1 MTYINLSIMQQYTN
15 KKYAVFRHPFTCLCI
30 GPTMAGKTM
39 YLAKLIKH
47 RHTMIQPNVQ
57 RVIYSYKKYQPIF
70 DTMNDVEFVQGLNFH
85 LDRSIPTLLIIDDQ
99 MNECNPKISD
109 LFAVGAHHDN
119 CSVIFVSQV
128 LFFQDKA
135 YRYACQNAMYM
146 ILFRSPRCKTQI
158 GHLARQMFSGNKA
171 KEMIQAFEDATSKP
185 FSNLIVD
192 CKPDT
197 PDTLRLRS
205 NVLPDEGLPFGA
217 ARLAHAYNI

>member
-1 MTYINLSIMQQYTN
+1 MSLQHTFDN
-15 KKYAVFRHPFTCLCI
+15 KFVVFRHPFTCLCI
-30 GPTMAGKTM
+30 GPTMAGKTI

-47 RHTMIQPNVQ
+47 RHSMIVPNVQ

-70 DTMNDVEFVQGLNFH
+70 DTMKDVEFVQGLNFE

-99 MNECNPKISD
+99 MNECNPKLTD
-109 LFAVGAHHDN
+109 MFAVGAHHDN
-119 CSVIFVSQV
+119 CSIIFVSQV
-128 LFFQDKA
+128 LFFQDKT

-158 GHLARQMFSGNKA
+158 GHLARQMFTGNKA
-171 KEMIQAFEDATSKP
+171 KEMMKAFEDATSQP

-197 PDTLRLRS
+197 PDMLRLRS
-205 NVLPDEGLPFGA
+205 NILPDEGKPFGVA
-217 ARLAHAYNI
+217 KLAHAYII